1 MKFWVTF
8 VIVRLTEDK
17 RGEGKSSK
25 PSQRGSLLQLTAWRC
40 MSREETLHLVIDLS
54 YLLTA
59 IEEESTELQISCQ
72 FETTSLPNCLE
83 RQPNKK
89 QLNNKSVART
99 TVEVET
105 KRQQQKKIMDTEM
118 ECLQNWEKMNAVS
131 LHISQCHD
139 RKVVESCPS
148 FLFKMQRETSTW
160 AVCATIQ
167 PSDRLHLNPSKHS
180 LFILLS
186 KSFILVV
193 SLHGNRSQFFTA
205 QEGSVPLFVSD
216 CTDGWCKW
224 SGALYTPMAG
234 YLFHWLKQLQHNS
247 AAQLWSSQSWLFP
260 QMLMVTF
267 LVPIVT
273 WHGKIFQING

>member
-1 MKFWVTF
+1 
-8 VIVRLTEDK
+8 
-17 RGEGKSSK
+17 
-25 PSQRGSLLQLTAWRC
+25 
-40 MSREETLHLVIDLS
+40 
-54 YLLTA
+54 
-59 IEEESTELQISCQ
+59 
-72 FETTSLPNCLE
+72 
-83 RQPNKK
+83 
-89 QLNNKSVART
+89 
-99 TVEVET
+99 
-105 KRQQQKKIMDTEM
+105 M

-167 PSDRLHLNPSKHS
+167 PSDRLHLKPSKRS

-193 SLHGNRSQFFTA
+193 SLRGNRSQFFTA

-216 CTDGWCKW
+216 CTDGWFKW

-267 LVPIVT
+267 WFQLS
-273 WHGKIFQING
+273 HGTERYFK